1 MTVTTVEV
9 KRRDEKTL
17 IAECRDIYE
26 RKICVPSYA
35 VIRGYWEIGAKIIQY
50 EAEGWVIR
58 ERGSSRIKRI
68 AESLG
73 VYYTSLYAAIKLA
86 ERFPTDNDLKRLL
99 AEIAQR
105 GIEPSWNFVR
115 NNVLPKNAGMTRE
128 DATHELLSAGERA
141 AQRVEKVVEEIARME
156 EEAPEAEREILIN
169 VREQLRLTLAEASSA
184 MAAPKKQREASK
196 AYLEWIHEQPEFIC
210 IATGTPVT
218 EGGPKIDAAHVKTIG
233 AGGSDMLVFPLLHEM
248 HMELHRKPDWWGRY
262 KVELAEWFYRLPRL
276 HARFF
281 AEQGEKE
288 EL

>member
-1 MTVTTVEV
+1 MTEMTVEV
-9 KRRDEKTL
+9 RRKDETTL
-17 IAECRDIYE
+17 LAECRDIYE

-50 EAEGWVIR
+50 EAEGWVQR
-58 ERGSSRIKRI
+58 ERGSGRIKRI
-68 AESLG
+68 AENLG

-86 ERFPTDNDLKRLL
+86 ERFPTEGDLKRLL

-115 NNVLPKNAGMTRE
+115 NNVLPKNAGMPRE

-141 AQRVEKVVEEIARME
+141 AQQVERVVEEIAKLE
-156 EEAPEAEREILIN
+156 EEAKDDEREVLTN
-169 VREQLRLTLAEASSA
+169 VREQLQMTIAEASSA
-184 MAAPKKQREASK
+184 MAAPKKRREASRD
-196 AYLEWIHEQPEFIC
+196 YISWIHDQPEFVC

-218 EGGPKIDAAHVKTIG
+218 EDGPKIDAAHVGTVG
-233 AGGSDMLVFPLLHEM
+233 SGGSDMLIFPLLHEM
-248 HMELHRKPDWWGRY
+248 HMELHRSPDWWGRY

-281 AEQGEKE
+281 SEQGGGA
-288 EL
+288 